1 MLTSA
6 LLLATILP
14 FEVTPKDAIPPY
26 LDRPIT
32 VAAFVDSAKI
42 LGLPRLKLR
51 DASGNRYI
59 PNKAMLFE
67 PAALLHQQA
76 GTAGEKIN
84 PRRAFIQGYLRYARG
99 AFE

>member
-14 FEVTPKDAIPPY
+14 FEIKHKDSIAPSMMRPVT
-26 LDRPIT
+26 
-32 VAAFVDSAKI
+32 VGAFVDTAKI

-51 DASGNRYI
+51 DSNGNRYI

-67 PAALLHQQA
+67 PAALVHQQA
-76 GTAGEKIN
+76 GAIGERIN
-84 PRRAFIQGYLRYARG
+84 PRKAFIQGYLKK
-99 AFE
+99 

>member
-6 LLLATILP
+6 LLLATVLP
-14 FEVTPKDAIPPY
+14 FEVTPKDAIAPS
-26 LDRPIT
+26 LARPVM

-76 GTAGEKIN
+76 GTVGEQIN
-84 PRRAFIQGYLRYARG
+84 PRRAFIQGYLKR
-99 AFE
+99 

>member
-14 FEVTPKDAIPPY
+14 FEITSKDAIAPS
-26 LDRPIT
+26 LARPVT

-51 DASGNRYI
+51 DSSGNRYI
-59 PNKAMLFE
+59 PNKAMAFE
-67 PAALLHQQA
+67 PAALVHQHA
-76 GTAGEKIN
+76 GTAVGERIS
-84 PRRAFIQGYLRYARG
+84 PRRAFIQGYLKK
-99 AFE
+99 

>member
-14 FEVTPKDAIPPY
+14 FEFIPEDAIAPS
-26 LDRPIT
+26 LARPIM

-51 DASGNRYI
+51 DSSGNRYI

-67 PAALLHQQA
+67 PAALVHQQA
-76 GTAGEKIN
+76 GTASEKIN
-84 PRRAFIQGYLRYARG
+84 PRRAFIQGYLKR
-99 AFE
+99 

>member
-14 FEVTPKDAIPPY
+14 YEITPKDAVSPS
-26 LDRPIT
+26 LRRPLT
-32 VAAFVDSAKI
+32 VAAFVDTAKI

-51 DASGNRYI
+51 DANGNRYI
-59 PNKAMLFE
+59 PNKAMAFE

-76 GTAGEKIN
+76 GTTGERIN
-84 PRRAFIQGYLRYARG
+84 PRKAFIQGYLKK
-99 AFE
+99 

>member
-6 LLLATILP
+6 FLLATILP
-14 FEVTPKDAIPPY
+14 FEVTPRDAIAPS
-26 LDRPIT
+26 LTRPVT

-51 DASGNRYI
+51 DSSGNRYI

-67 PAALLHQQA
+67 PAALVREQA
-76 GTAGEKIN
+76 GTVGEKIN
-84 PRRAFIQGYLRYARG
+84 PRKAFIQGYLKR
-99 AFE
+99 

>member
-14 FEVTPKDAIPPY
+14 FEVTPKDAIAPS
-26 LDRPIT
+26 LARPVM

-51 DASGNRYI
+51 DSSGNRYI

-67 PAALLHQQA
+67 PAALVHQQA
-76 GTAGEKIN
+76 GTVGERIN
-84 PRRAFIQGYLRYARG
+84 PRRAFIQGYLKR
-99 AFE
+99 